1 MYLPAEN
8 KCKFFSCLF
17 GKKYYLFLFD
27 LEYLSYLC
35 KFWIFLVD
43 LCVAFFEKLFVN
55 EKLQWKDL
63 GNMMKTILY
72 SNREKT
78 MKRDKSG

>member
-1 MYLPAEN
+1 M
-8 KCKFFSCLF
+8 
-17 GKKYYLFLFD
+17 
-27 LEYLSYLC
+27 
-35 KFWIFLVD
+35 D